1 MQEAL
6 RKATSQLH
14 VLAQRRELEAHHSKQ
29 LAAQQAAA
37 SEEEAKTR
45 RAEACAREEDAE
57 SLRRAL
63 REAKESLNRALKEA
77 DETGACEEEAACV
90 LAVCL
95 RESEGVLSTVGAL
108 SGALWRQQQAAALL
122 RARVVDSDVQLQRL
136 MREREQVQFTSCFT

>member
-14 VLAQRRELEAHHSKQ
+14 VLAQRRELEAHHAKQAQ

-37 SEEEAKTR
+37 SEEEANTR
-45 RAEACAREEDAE
+45 RAQACAREEDAE
-57 SLRRAL
+57 RLKRAL
-63 REAKESLNRALKEA
+63 IEATESLNRALKEA
-77 DETGACEEEAACV
+77 EETGACEEEAACV

-108 SGALWRQQQAAALL
+108 SGALWRQQQVLIKAL
-122 RARVVDSDVQLQRL
+122 
-136 MREREQVQFTSCFT
+136 F